1 MTQGDANR
9 GDPRPGHQPGLDGLR
24 GLAVLAVL
32 AYHLDLPFAPRGGA
46 IGVTLFFALS
56 GYLITTL
63 LLREVDAGGR
73 PLLGH
78 FYARRALR
86 LFPALL
92 LVVGVVAVYA
102 ARFGPAATA
111 DQTLG
116 GLPYVVFYV
125 GNWYRAVTGF
135 GSLGLLEHTWSLSV
149 EEQFYLLWPPVV
161 AGIVVL
167 ARDGR
172 RWLLGVAL
180 AGSVAPLLIRLALWQ
195 GSTISGARVYNGTDT
210 AADPLMM
217 GCALALLL
225 ALTGGS
231 GRLGRWLRWA
241 CWPATLLLVA
251 DALLRLGGH
260 SGGAVTFDLLWGPT
274 VFGLAAAVVVG
285 ATVLRPAALL
295 RWAPLRQVG
304 VISYGLYLWHYPVY
318 RAVRDQ
324 QLPVATARGL
334 VVLLS
339 FALAATS
346 YVVLE
351 RPLLR
356 LKRLVP
362 PARRPVPVAPEQET
376 APMVVST

>member
-1 MTQGDANR
+1 M
-9 GDPRPGHQPGLDGLR
+9 
-24 GLAVLAVL
+24 
-32 AYHLDLPFAPRGGA
+32 
-46 IGVTLFFALS
+46 
-56 GYLITTL
+56 
-63 LLREVDAGGR
+63 
-73 PLLGH
+73 
-78 FYARRALR
+78 
-86 LFPALL
+86 
-92 LVVGVVAVYA
+92 
-102 ARFGPAATA
+102 
-111 DQTLG
+111 
-116 GLPYVVFYV
+116 
-125 GNWYRAVTGF
+125 
-135 GSLGLLEHTWSLSV
+135 
-149 EEQFYLLWPPVV
+149 
-161 AGIVVL
+161 L

-362 PARRPVPVAPEQET
+362 PARRPVPVAPEQVT